1 MNTIY
6 RTIYNATKGLWIT
19 IREISRLFLSTKKRN
34 FSSSI
39 AKSIALLGLST
50 TTSWSV
56 CGLQF
61 DGTYL
66 CSAITN
72 SPVNIAGNDLH
83 VKADGTFQY
92 ASAEPMTITE
102 NSGSIQFKQEDG
114 SSIRGT
120 AQYGALKIF
129 NNGFGSSTIETA
141 GDIINTNGYGSLM
154 WNNAM
159 TTTDLTFTQTAGT
172 ITGATAGIFFQNY
185 GTGATTIQTA
195 GDIVGTSLNGLSV
208 VNETKATDLIFNQI
222 GGSITGGAGG
232 VHLSNLG
239 TGKTTIVTAGD
250 ITGNGAMYRGLFAE
264 SVAGTDL
271 LFKQVSGTITGATG
285 VYISKSGTGSSTIE
299 TAGDIIGTSVSGIL
313 AINRTR
319 DTTADLILNQVGG
332 NITGVKNGIEL
343 LNAGAGKTSVQI
355 AGNVEG
361 TTENGLYIDHN
372 VFASDLSFTQT
383 GGSITGGTSGAYL
396 TNVGTG
402 KTTIVTAGDITGTHT
417 GLYAENLET
426 ATDLIFNQVGGNIT
440 GVENGIELRNAGAGK
455 TSVQIAGNV
464 EGTTGTGLNIYH
476 NVFASDLSFTQTGGS
491 ITGFLLGAYFSN
503 GGTGKTTI
511 ITAGDITATHTA
523 LYAENLETA
532 TDFVF
537 KQVSGTITGS
547 TGATIINIGI
557 GSTTIETEGDI
568 VGTELNGILAIN
580 DANAADLI
588 FNQTGGS
595 ITGVASGVNLSNRS
609 IGNTIITTAGD
620 ITGTEIGLYAENL
633 ETATDL
639 IFNQAGGH
647 ITGEEDGVWLINN
660 SGTDTV
666 AQISGVITGG
676 MGAGLHIGGSAE
688 STLINVLNQGVI
700 SSTSGI
706 AIQDDSTANYTVLN
720 LHEGSKVMGDIL
732 MGKGSDTVVIH
743 GGADISGVTLFDGG
757 NPLSSDD
764 TNTLVFARTTQEI
777 AGERIVNFDTIV
789 LDDSTVT
796 LSGEK
801 NYGLFL
807 MNNSLLQVTDTL
819 DISGNVSID
828 ETSVVSYVYGGRI
841 VGNVTNGGGIFWERL
856 GETFTIHGNYEGIA
870 GSISLE
876 TILGDDSSI
885 TDKLHVTGNITGT
898 TAIDIR
904 PIAGGLGA
912 QTVEGIN
919 IVVVDGTSASD
930 SFVLAHAV
938 QAGAYEYIL
947 KQGSSYD
954 ANDWYLISQFDCTL
968 NNSCS
973 PAGTLPIYRPGVINY
988 MGAQSVNKKQGLLQL
1003 STFHNRMGE
1012 KVVSD
1017 EQDRLTWLKPY
1028 YMQYKAKGE
1037 TRFGYDSKLFGVQL
1051 GQEIFA
1057 DENIATGLTH
1067 RAAITL
1073 DYAKSNTDFNDRLR
1087 PLENLDADTGS
1098 MNAKS
1103 LAIGGTYTIMNE
1115 QRGYIDFVGQ
1125 LSSLTNDFS
1134 DSHGDKSTQKGKRV
1148 SLSVEAGQPIAA
1160 IGNWSVEPQV
1170 QLSYMH
1176 TDYDAFHDLTSHIK
1190 GYNTDALR
1198 GRLGTRIATKE
1209 ISPSVPSKY
1218 YASVNLLHDF
1228 DKPETLVFD
1237 GTSIKE
1243 DFSRTHLE
1251 AGLGMNY
1258 QIAKNTF
1265 LHADIAYQ
1273 HSLDGE
1279 KSQGVITNIALKVKF

>member
-1 MNTIY
+1 MLRKVY
-6 RTIYNATKGLWIT
+6 GLQYVKYLT
-19 IREISRLFLSTKKRN
+19 ELLPAKRRN
-34 FSSSI
+34 FSTSL

-92 ASAEPMTITE
+92 TSAEPMTITE
-102 NSGSIQFKQEDG
+102 NSGSIQFKQDAG
-114 SSIRGT
+114 SSISGT

-141 GDIINTNGYGSLM
+141 GDIINTTGYGSLV
-154 WNNAM
+154 WNNTR

-195 GDIVGTSLNGLSV
+195 GDIIGTSLGGLLV
-208 VNETKATDLIFNQI
+208 VNEKKATDLIFNQI

-232 VHLSNLG
+232 AHLSNLG
-239 TGKTTIVTAGD
+239 TGKTTIITAGD

-264 SVAGTDL
+264 SLAGTDL

-285 VYISKSGTGSSTIE
+285 VYISKSGTGSATIE
-299 TAGDIIGTSVSGIL
+299 TAGDIIGTSVSGIV
-313 AINRTR
+313 AINRYR
-319 DTTADLILNQVGG
+319 DTTDLILNQVGG

-343 LNAGAGKTSVQI
+343 LNVGAGKTSVQT
-355 AGNVEG
+355 AGNVKSTTG
-361 TTENGLYIDHN
+361 TGLYVDHN

-383 GGSITGGTSGAYL
+383 GGSITGAKSGAYL
-396 TNVGTG
+396 TNTGTG
-402 KTTIVTAGDITGTHT
+402 KTTIVTAGDITGTIEQ
-417 GLYAENLET
+417 GLYAENLEA
-426 ATDLIFNQVGGNIT
+426 ATDL
-440 GVENGIELRNAGAGK
+440 
-455 TSVQIAGNV
+455 
-464 EGTTGTGLNIYH
+464 
-476 NVFASDLSFTQTGGS
+476 
-491 ITGFLLGAYFSN
+491 
-503 GGTGKTTI
+503 
-511 ITAGDITATHTA
+511 
-523 LYAENLETA
+523 
-532 TDFVF
+532 VF
-537 KQVSGTITGS
+537 KQVSRTITGD
-547 TGATIINIGI
+547 TGALISNQGI
-557 GSTTIETEGDI
+557 GSTTIETAGDI
-568 VGTELNGILAIN
+568 VGTTLAGILAIN
-580 DANAADLI
+580 
-588 FNQTGGS
+588 
-595 ITGVASGVNLSNRS
+595 ASN
-609 IGNTIITTAGD
+609 
-620 ITGTEIGLYAENL
+620 
-633 ETATDL
+633 ATDL
-639 IFNQAGGH
+639 ILNQTGGH
-647 ITGEEDGVWLINN
+647 ITGEEDGVLLINN
-660 SGTDTV
+660 GSTGTV

-676 MGAGLHIGGSAE
+676 VGAGLHIGGSAE

-706 AIQDDSTANYTVLN
+706 AIQDDATANYTVLN
-720 LHEGSKVMGDIL
+720 LHEGSKVIGDIL
-732 MGKGSDTVVIH
+732 MGKGSDRVVIH

-757 NPLSSDD
+757 NTLSSDD

-789 LDDSTVT
+789 LDDSTIT

-819 DISGNVSID
+819 DILGNVSID

-841 VGNVTNGGGIFWERL
+841 VGNVTNEGGIFWERL

-904 PIAGGLGA
+904 PIASGLGA

-973 PAGTLPIYRPGVINY
+973 PTVTLPIYRPGVINY

-1051 GQEIFA
+1051 GQEIFV

-1134 DSHGDKSTQKGKRV
+1134 DSPGDKSTQKGKRV

-1176 TDYDAFHDLTSHIK
+1176 TDYDAFHDLTSHVK

-1218 YASVNLLHDF
+1218 YASVNLLHDI

-1237 GTSIKE
+1237 GTSLKE

-1265 LHADIAYQ
+1265 LHADITYQ